1 MGGKG
6 TPLSVVRRC
15 LFSAAAAFALAHSAI
30 ADPDDQMQQILPFQ
44 TITASTIPANGDV
57 NPYGVSFVPRT
68 FPGGGVLSPGDI
80 LVSNF
85 NNAANIQGTGTTI
98 VKIAPSGQQSLF
110 FQGTPPL
117 GLSTG
122 LAVLKA
128 GFVLVA
134 NCPTNNLPPVPG
146 ALPGSLLLI
155 DRNGNLVNTIV
166 SPFIQGPWDFTVF
179 DQGNRVVVFVS
190 NVLTGTVSR
199 LVLLLN
205 GGNVAVRTA
214 EVIADGYTHRP
225 DPAAFEVGPTGLAPV
240 HLHGALAMV
249 LAPNGHLLVS
259 NSDGINPNPGE
270 PSEIVEFGPRGR
282 FFGQLSVDPN
292 PGGAFGL
299 NIVAVSDDVARFAA
313 VDDNANQLT
322 ILTVNQPEVFGSDGF

>member
-1 MGGKG
+1 M
-6 TPLSVVRRC
+6 
-15 LFSAAAAFALAHSAI
+15 
-30 ADPDDQMQQILPFQ
+30 
-44 TITASTIPANGDV
+44 
-57 NPYGVSFVPRT
+57 
-68 FPGGGVLSPGDI
+68 
-80 LVSNF
+80 
-85 NNAANIQGTGTTI
+85 
-98 VKIAPSGQQSLF
+98 
-110 FQGTPPL
+110 
-117 GLSTG
+117 
-122 LAVLKA
+122 
-128 GFVLVA
+128 
-134 NCPTNNLPPVPG
+134 
-146 ALPGSLLLI
+146 
-155 DRNGNLVNTIV
+155 
-166 SPFIQGPWDFTVF
+166 
-179 DQGNRVVVFVS
+179 VFVS

-225 DPAAFEVGPTGLAPV
+225 DPATFEVGPTGLAYDPQSDTLYVASTGDNAIFAVRNANEERPSRGRGQLITADPV

-292 PGGAFGL
+292 LGGAFGL

-313 VDDNANQLT
+313 VDDNANRLT
-322 ILTVNQPEVFGSDGF
+322 IWTVNQPEVFDSDGF